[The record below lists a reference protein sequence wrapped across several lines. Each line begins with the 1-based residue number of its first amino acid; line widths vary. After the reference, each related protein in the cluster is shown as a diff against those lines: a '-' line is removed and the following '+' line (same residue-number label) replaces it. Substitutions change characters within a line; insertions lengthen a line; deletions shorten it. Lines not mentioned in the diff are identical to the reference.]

1 MYISVMEGSVTKRLI
16 DLDDDL
22 LAAAQKELN
31 TSGVTDTVRLALQQA
46 AARSARARQVAWLR
60 GGGLD
65 DMATAQA
72 RDDVWR

>member
-1 MYISVMEGSVTKRLI
+1 MTKRLI

-46 AARSARARQVAWLR
+46 AARSARARQVAWLSD
-60 GGGLD
+60 GGLE
-65 DMATAQA
+65 DMASAEA

>member
-1 MYISVMEGSVTKRLI
+1 MTKRLI

-31 TSGVTDTVRLALQQA
+31 TSGITDTVRLALEQA
-46 AARSARARQVAWLR
+46 AARSARARQAAWLR
-60 GGGLD
+60 GGGLQ
-65 DMATAQA
+65 DMARADQ